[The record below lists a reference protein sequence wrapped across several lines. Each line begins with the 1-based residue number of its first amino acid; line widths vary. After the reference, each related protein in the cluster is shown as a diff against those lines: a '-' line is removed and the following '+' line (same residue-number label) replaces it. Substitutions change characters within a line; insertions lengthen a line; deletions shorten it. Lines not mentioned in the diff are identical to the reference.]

1 MELMQSH
8 VITIL
13 IFLPL
18 AGAIVV
24 LLVNRRNEQFTKN
37 FAFAVSAA
45 TFLISLLLYRGFD
58 KTSADMQFVERVPW
72 IPAYGINY
80 FVGVDGISL
89 WLVILT
95 ALLTPIAILASYN
108 AITERVRQFYA
119 FLLVLET
126 GMLGVFVALDLF
138 LFYIFWEAMLIPMYF
153 LIGVWGSTNRVYA
166 ALKFFLYTM
175 FGGVLMLIAII
186 TAVMLYRGQTGE
198 FSFDLLTLQ
207 SALGGKL
214 PLGTQTWLFLAFGI
228 AFAIKVP
235 MFPFHTWLP
244 DAHVEAPTAGSVIL
258 AGVLLKMGT
267 YGFLRFALPLFPDAT
282 LQYLPLVMVLA
293 IVGIIYGALVALVQ
307 PDLKKLVAYSSVSH
321 LGFVI
326 LGIFALNAVGIEGAI
341 IVMISHG
348 LSTGALFLIVGMIYE
363 RRHTRMIA
371 DFGGLWQ
378 VMPVFGTFFLI
389 FTLASIGLPGTS
401 GFVGEFLTLLGAF
414 RTYIPYAVLGATG
427 VVLSAIY
434 MLWMFQRVM
443 QGEADKPE
451 NRALVDLSMREIAV
465 LAPLVVLVFWLGIYP
480 KTFTD
485 VMHRSVERV
494 IAQVVERDRFQEPII
509 VHGRPV
515 TVSLHAIGGGT
526 SGSDAK
532 ETGE

>member
-1 MELMQSH
+1 
-8 VITIL
+8 
-13 IFLPL
+13 
-18 AGAIVV
+18 
-24 LLVNRRNEQFTKN
+24 
-37 FAFAVSAA
+37 
-45 TFLISLLLYRGFD
+45 
-58 KTSADMQFVERVPW
+58 
-72 IPAYGINY
+72 
-80 FVGVDGISL
+80 
-89 WLVILT
+89 
-95 ALLTPIAILASYN
+95 
-108 AITERVRQFYA
+108 
-119 FLLVLET
+119 
-126 GMLGVFVALDLF
+126 
-138 LFYIFWEAMLIPMYF
+138 
-153 LIGVWGSTNRVYA
+153 
-166 ALKFFLYTM
+166 
-175 FGGVLMLIAII
+175 
-186 TAVMLYRGQTGE
+186 
-198 FSFDLLTLQ
+198 
-207 SALGGKL
+207 
-214 PLGTQTWLFLAFGI
+214 
-228 AFAIKVP
+228 
-235 MFPFHTWLP
+235 
-244 DAHVEAPTAGSVIL
+244 
-258 AGVLLKMGT
+258 
-267 YGFLRFALPLFPDAT
+267 
-282 LQYLPLVMVLA
+282 
-293 IVGIIYGALVALVQ
+293 
-307 PDLKKLVAYSSVSH
+307 
-321 LGFVI
+321 
-326 LGIFALNAVGIEGAI
+326 
-341 IVMISHG
+341 
-348 LSTGALFLIVGMIYE
+348 MIYE